1 MLKLDWGDSQAWMTV
16 AAELHNNTHSRLGQL
31 PRRYPKENEFNVACV
46 CAGYAF
52 ELIFKVLVKLGG
64 KTPKP
69 EHEPS
74 KAYKD
79 IPSNYCVEVKRIVLA
94 HDWKDVDSF
103 LKFLDMDLCNTDKK
117 YWGQPPSGGTA
128 KATFYLAGKRSIN
141 ALYKLHVELS
151 DFALDAINNDLGV
164 EEVWEVSKGERRWLS
179 APGGLS

>member
-94 HDWKDVDSF
+94 HGWRDVDSF
-103 LKFLDMDLCNTDKK
+103 LKFLDTDLCNTDKK

-151 DFALDAINNDLGV
+151 DFVLDAINNDLGV